1 VAKSLIIVESPAK
14 TRTIKTYLGDQ
25 FEIMASMGHV
35 RDLPENGLGVDVEHA
50 FTPEYVTIKDKTETL
65 ARLRK
70 AAKAADIVY
79 LATDPDREG
88 EAIAWHL
95 REALHLDEAKRIEFN
110 EITKT
115 AVVAALANPRDI
127 NMQRVNAQQARRVL
141 DRLVGYQLS
150 PLLWRKVRRGL
161 SAGRVQ
167 SVAVKLVCDREREI
181 TAFVTE
187 EYWTIIAHLSP
198 EGRETSFT
206 AKLIARDGEKLKLG
220 DEASART
227 AEGDLQQ
234 ASYRVAGVKVS
245 KQQRNPQ
252 PPFITS
258 TLQQEAFRGFG
269 YSAKRTMALAQQL
282 YEGVEVGTEG
292 HAGLITYMRTDS
304 TRISNEAQ
312 AQAAA
317 YIEERYGTEYLP
329 KSERKTKAVKGAQEA
344 HEAIRPTDVT
354 RTPEVMAQYLNAD
367 QLKLYRLIW
376 RRFLASQ
383 MAAAVLEV
391 MVVDV
396 TAGAYTLRA
405 NGQRVTFPGYMALS
419 PDRQE
424 SEFLPP
430 VQQGDPLDLQK
441 LDTAQHFTEPPP
453 RYTEATLV
461 KALESRGI
469 GRPSTFA
476 TIISTIIDR
485 RYVFQESR
493 KFHPTGLGM
502 VVTEQLE
509 KHFASIIDYDFT
521 ARMEGQLD
529 EVEEG
534 DADWVKLL
542 EEFYAPFQLALDTA
556 AETMERIKVP
566 AVPLEQPCPQCGK
579 QLVLREGKFGRFV
592 ACTGFP
598 ECSFTA
604 EEQAFVQKDEEEGG
618 EKPAGDGT
626 EAQPVEYP
634 PCDTCGAPM
643 LVRRSRRGPFLGC
656 SNYPTCTG
664 TRPMPGEKEPE
675 KKEPAPWTSVTCDK
689 CSRPMALR
697 SSKRGKFLGC
707 TGFPRCRTIK
717 QLPPEGEYTILS
729 TEEVEALR
737 AKTAKKPAAP
747 KAEKKPAAAKS
758 EKKPAAKKPAT
769 KKPVAAKSEKKP
781 AAKKAKKTE

>member
-14 TRTIKTYLGDQ
+14 TRTIKTYLGDDY
-25 FEIMASMGHV
+25 EIMASMGHV

-50 FTPEYVTIKDKTETL
+50 FAPDYVTIKDKADIL

-95 REALHLDEAKRIEFN
+95 FEALHLESAQRIEFN
-110 EITKT
+110 EITKS
-115 AVVAALANPRDI
+115 AVTAALSHPRTI

-181 TAFVTE
+181 VAFTAE
-187 EYWTIIAHLSP
+187 EYWTIIAHLTLAGGHDAAP
-198 EGRETSFT
+198 AEFT
-206 AKLIARDGEKLKLG
+206 AKLIARDGDKLKLG
-220 DEASART
+220 DETAARA
-227 AEGDLQQ
+227 AETDLQG
-234 ASYRVAGVKVS
+234 ASYAIGSVKVS
-245 KQQRNPQ
+245 EQRRNPQ

-258 TLQQEAFRGFG
+258 TLQQEAFRAYGFG
-269 YSAKRTMALAQQL
+269 AKRTMALAQQL
-282 YEGVEVGTEG
+282 YEGVDVGDEG

-304 TRISNEAQ
+304 TRVSTEAQ
-312 AQAAA
+312 AQAAE
-317 YIEERYGTEYLP
+317 YITARWGEAYLP
-329 KSERKTKAVKGAQEA
+329 KQERKAKAVKGAQEA

-354 RTPEVMAQYLNAD
+354 HTPETMAAHLNAD

-383 MAAAVLEV
+383 MAAAILKV

-396 TAGAYTLRA
+396 QAGRYTLRA
-405 NGQRVTFPGYMALS
+405 NGQQVIFPGYQALS
-419 PDRQE
+419 PDRGE
-424 SEFLPP
+424 ADALPP
-430 VQQGDPLDLQK
+430 LAAGDPLAMHK
-441 LDTAQHFTEPPP
+441 LDTEQHFTEPPP

-509 KHFASIIDYDFT
+509 KHFPAIIDYDFT
-521 ARMEGQLD
+521 AKMESELD
-529 EVEEG
+529 EVEDG
-534 DADWVKLL
+534 HGDWVKLL
-542 EEFYAPFQLALDTA
+542 EEFYGPFQHALDEAT
-556 AETMERIKVP
+556 EKMERIKVP

-598 ECSFTA
+598 ECAFTA
-604 EEQAFVQKDEEEGG
+604 EEQVFLQKDESNNG
-618 EKPAGDGT
+618 EKPADGT
-626 EAQPVEYP
+626 EAEAPVEHP
-634 PCDTCGAPM
+634 PCELCGAPM
-643 LVRRSRRGPFLGC
+643 AVRRSRRGPFLGC
-656 SNYPTCTG
+656 TNYPTCTG
-664 TRPMPGEKEPE
+664 TRPMPGDKAPE
-675 KKEPAPWTSVTCDK
+675 KKEPAPWTSVVCDK
-689 CSRPMALR
+689 CGRPMALR

-707 TGFPRCRTIK
+707 SGFPRCRTIK
-717 QLPPEGEYTILS
+717 QVPADDEYTILS
-729 TEEVEALR
+729 TEEVEALK
-737 AKTAKKPAAP
+737 AKTAKKPAAKIPAASTAEEAAP
-747 KAEKKPAAAKS
+747 KAKT
-758 EKKPAAKKPAT
+758 AKKPAT
-769 KKPVAAKSEKKP
+769 TKP
-781 AAKKAKKTE
+781 AAKAKKAE